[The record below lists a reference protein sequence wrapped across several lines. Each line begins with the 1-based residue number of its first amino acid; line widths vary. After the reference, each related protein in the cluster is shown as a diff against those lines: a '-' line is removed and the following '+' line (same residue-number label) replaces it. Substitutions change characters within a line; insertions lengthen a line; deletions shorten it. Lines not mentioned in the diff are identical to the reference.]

1 MAFDIGA
8 GLSEAGKSVAQTA
21 QAYTLEA
28 QKADLEKEKV
38 LLADQLAGVREEKGR
53 AHQTSERVAT
63 QTFQGG
69 ENEKTRTNQ
78 VDIANIGA
86 KAHVQAAGIGA
97 GATIAAARESAQAHL
112 LGIQKQ
118 LDAMA
123 PERTASVEGKQ
134 IENATKS
141 QLLGARDD
149 YLKALEGGD
158 VDAQTKAIQKMAGI
172 EFTPKDQYTE
182 ASLYQTQ
189 ARLYEQAMTS
199 ALTKLATLQANPTAS
214 LTPEGKAAIDS
225 LAKQVQ
231 LLQGNFQS
239 AIGSAKDALGRV
251 PNYGGR
257 GGSTDNSTGVIQ
269 YDASGN
275 RVTGGGVVTGEP
287 QSIINTPANRR

>member
-78 VDIANIGA
+78 
-86 KAHVQAAGIGA
+86 AHVQAAGIGA

-275 RVTGGGVVTGEP
+275 RVTGGGAVTGEP

>member
-1 MAFDIGA
+1 MPFDIGA

-38 LLADQLAGVREEKGR
+38 LLADQLAGAREEKGR
-53 AHQTSERVAT
+53 TFTTSERVAT

-97 GATIAAARESAQAHL
+97 GATIAAAHENATAHL

-158 VDAQTKAIQKMAGI
+158 IDAQTKAIQKMAGI
-172 EFTPKDQYTE
+172 EFSPKDQYTE

-199 ALTKLATLQANPTAS
+199 ALTKLATLQASATTS
-214 LTPEGKAAIDS
+214 MTPEGKVAIES
-225 LAKQVQ
+225 LSKQVQ
-231 LLQGNFQS
+231 LLQGNFQA
-239 AIGSAKDALGRV
+239 AIGSAKDVLGRV

-257 GGSTDNSTGVIQ
+257 GGTATNPGEIE

-275 RVTGGGVVTGEP
+275 RVTGGGAVTGEP